1 MAKLLETGPP
11 ETFVFSPIFQ
21 KKRKEKKGFLREKNH
36 EEIRAFMTVCV
47 FIKCMQGNTRKQLKN
62 KYFIPNSIKNT

>member
-21 KKRKEKKGFLREKNH
+21 KKKEKKGFLREKNH

-47 FIKCMQGNTRKQLKN
+47 RL
-62 KYFIPNSIKNT
+62 

>member
-36 EEIRAFMTVCV
+36 EEIRAFMCKRRE
-47 FIKCMQGNTRKQLKN
+47 FD
-62 KYFIPNSIKNT
+62 P